1 MSEFAT
7 GVAKST
13 FFPPLCLWCEH
24 FVMDLGS
31 EGSPGYS
38 EWTPG
43 SSATPY
49 EMQCRKKHWEFKL
62 RYESQYRE
70 CILSAVNCPDFTV
83 NDQVLHDIND
93 AAGKPIKPPKK
104 GKK

>member
-1 MSEFAT
+1 MSEFTT

-24 FVMDLGS
+24 FDMDFGS
-31 EGSPGYS
+31 DGSLGYS

-43 SSATPY
+43 SPGSAGSLR
-49 EMQCRKKHWEFKL
+49 CAKRHWVWCGE
-62 RYESQYRE
+62 YDNYRE
-70 CILSAVNCPDFTV
+70 KILSAVNCPDFTV
-83 NDQVLHDIND
+83 NENVLREIND
-93 AAGKPIKPPKK
+93 AAGKPIKLKK